1 MEETKKEDR
10 RIRYTRLALRQ
21 SLLEL
26 MRSRPIDKITVKEIC
41 AHADINRGTFYTHFS
56 SPYDLLQQ
64 IENEL
69 YDALDRSLAETPL
82 RSGALSALLL
92 ELFGLIAKNEDL
104 CRILFSEYG
113 DKVFLRRIVD
123 IARDKC
129 MEEWHP
135 QMPSADRGTL
145 DQLYTFIA
153 TGSVSLIQL
162 WIQNGMTEP
171 PETLAKLLNR
181 ISQGVLQSVSEERPS
196 T

>member
-1 MEETKKEDR
+1 MEEPKKEDR

-113 DKVFLRRIVD
+113 DKVFLHRIVD

-129 MEEWHP
+129 MAEWHP

-171 PETLAKLLNR
+171 PETLAALLNR
-181 ISQGVLQSVSEERPS
+181 ISQGVLQSVSDG
-196 T
+196 TGT

>member
-1 MEETKKEDR
+1 MEQSKKEDR

-82 RSGALSALLL
+82 RSGALSTLLL
-92 ELFGLIAKNEDL
+92 ELLGLIAKNEDL
-104 CRILFSEYG
+104 CRILFREYG

-123 IARDKC
+123 IAHDKC
-129 MEEWHP
+129 MEEWHT
-135 QMPSADRGTL
+135 QMPMAGRSTL

-171 PETLAKLLNR
+171 PEMLAKLLKR
-181 ISQGVLQSVSEERPS
+181 ISQGVLQSVSEGAGM
-196 T
+196 